1 MLEYELKRMVNN
13 DIEYCKKEW
22 DNYSF
27 DWERM
32 GRLFEKML
40 HKYIGVIDGFDKG
53 MKVIS
58 AYEKKNNSGDTYR
71 GNMSLVIERLEAFR
85 DNGYKNEGL
94 HKEHNK
100 NFNIL
105 FFDKEEFDTVRLV
118 LDRCEQLSS
127 AEKDEVSE
135 KLDEIET
142 ICASQKEPT
151 EKWEELRPYVMW
163 ICGKNLIIASQILPL
178 LMMIESN

>member
-32 GRLFEKML
+32 GRLFDKMI
-40 HKYIGVIDGFDKG
+40 HKYINVIDGFDKDL
-53 MKVIS
+53 KVIS

-71 GNMSLVIERLEAFR
+71 DNLRLIISRLEAFR
-85 DNGYKNEGL
+85 DNGYKNDGL
-94 HKEHNK
+94 LKENIRG
-100 NFNIL
+100 FNIRPY
-105 FFDKEEFDTVRLV
+105 DRTEFDSVRLTM
-118 LDRCEQLSS
+118 DRCEKIGKK
-127 AEKDEVSE
+127 EKEEISR

-142 ICASQKEPT
+142 VCTSAAEPT
-151 EKWEELRPYVMW
+151 EKWNRLRPYVVW
-163 ICGKNLIIASQILPL
+163 LSGKSLNIASYILPL
-178 LMMIESN
+178 LNMIG

>member
-32 GRLFEKML
+32 GRLFEKMI
-40 HKYIGVIDGFDKG
+40 HKYINVIDGFDKDL
-53 MKVIS
+53 KVIS

-71 GNMSLVIERLEAFR
+71 DNLRLIISRLEAFR
-85 DNGYKNEGL
+85 DNGYKNDGL
-94 HKEHNK
+94 LKENIRG
-100 NFNIL
+100 FNIRPY
-105 FFDKEEFDTVRLV
+105 DRTEFDSVRLTM
-118 LDRCEQLSS
+118 DRCEKIGKK
-127 AEKDEVSE
+127 EKEEISR

-142 ICASQKEPT
+142 VCTSAAEPT
-151 EKWEELRPYVMW
+151 EKWNRLRPYVVW
-163 ICGKNLIIASQILPL
+163 LSGKSLNIASYILPL
-178 LMMIESN
+178 LNMIG

>member
-13 DIEYCKKEW
+13 DIEYCKNEW

-32 GRLFEKML
+32 GNLFGKMINR
-40 HKYIGVIDGFDKG
+40 YINVIDGFDRG

-71 GNMSLVIERLEAFR
+71 ENIQLIIKRLEAFR

-94 HKEHNK
+94 LKEN
-100 NFNIL
+100 NSEFNIRAYCRDE
-105 FFDKEEFDTVRLV
+105 FDMVRLTIDRHEKIGSKEKEEISV
-118 LDRCEQLSS
+118 
-127 AEKDEVSE
+127 

-142 ICASQKEPT
+142 VCTSDMEPT
-151 EKWEELRPYVMW
+151 EKWEKLRPYVMW
-163 ICGKNLIIASQILPL
+163 LSGKSLTIASYILPL
-178 LMMIESN
+178 LSMVG

>member
-32 GRLFEKML
+32 GRLFDKMI
-40 HKYIGVIDGFDKG
+40 HKYINIIDGFDKDL
-53 MKVIS
+53 KVIS

-71 GNMSLVIERLEAFR
+71 DNLRLIISRLEAFR

-94 HKEHNK
+94 LKENIRG
-100 NFNIL
+100 FNIRPY
-105 FFDKEEFDTVRLV
+105 DRTEFDSVRLTM
-118 LDRCEQLSS
+118 DRCEKIGKK
-127 AEKDEVSE
+127 EKEEISR

-142 ICASQKEPT
+142 VCTSAAEPT
-151 EKWEELRPYVMW
+151 EKWNRLRPYVVW
-163 ICGKNLIIASQILPL
+163 LSGKSLNIASYILPL
-178 LMMIESN
+178 LNMIG

>member
-32 GRLFEKML
+32 GRLFDKMI
-40 HKYIGVIDGFDKG
+40 HKYINIIDGFDKDL
-53 MKVIS
+53 KVIS

-71 GNMSLVIERLEAFR
+71 DNLRLIISRLEAFR

-94 HKEHNK
+94 LKENSK
-100 NFNIL
+100 GFNIRPY
-105 FFDKEEFDTVRLV
+105 DRTEFDSVRLTM
-118 LDRCEQLSS
+118 DRCEKIGKK
-127 AEKDEVSE
+127 EKEEISQ

-142 ICASQKEPT
+142 VCTSAAEPT
-151 EKWEELRPYVMW
+151 EKWNRLRPYVVW
-163 ICGKNLIIASQILPL
+163 LSGKSLNIASYILPL
-178 LMMIESN
+178 LNMIG

>member
-1 MLEYELKRMVNN
+1 MLDYELKRMVNN

-32 GRLFEKML
+32 GQLFGKMI
-40 HKYIGVIDGFDKG
+40 HKYINIIDGFDKD

-71 GNMSLVIERLEAFR
+71 ANLKLIISRLEAFR

-94 HKEHNK
+94 LKEN
-100 NFNIL
+100 NSEFNIRPYCRED
-105 FFDKEEFDTVRLV
+105 FDQVRLLMDRSEKINKKEKEEIST
-118 LDRCEQLSS
+118 
-127 AEKDEVSE
+127 

-142 ICASQKEPT
+142 ICTSSLEPT
-151 EKWEELRPYVMW
+151 EKWNKLRPYVMW
-163 ICGKNLIIASQILPL
+163 LSGKSLAVASRILPL
-178 LMMIESN
+178 LTMIC

>member
-32 GRLFEKML
+32 GRLFDKMI
-40 HKYIGVIDGFDKG
+40 HKYINIIDGFDKDL
-53 MKVIS
+53 KVIS

-71 GNMSLVIERLEAFR
+71 DNLRLIISRLEAFR
-85 DNGYKNEGL
+85 DNGYKNDGL
-94 HKEHNK
+94 LKENIRG
-100 NFNIL
+100 FNIRPY
-105 FFDKEEFDTVRLV
+105 DRTEFDSVRLTM
-118 LDRCEQLSS
+118 DRCEKIGKK
-127 AEKDEVSE
+127 EKEEISR

-142 ICASQKEPT
+142 VCTSAAEPT
-151 EKWEELRPYVMW
+151 EKWNRLRPYVVW
-163 ICGKNLIIASQILPL
+163 LSGKSLNIASYILPL
-178 LMMIESN
+178 LNMIG

>member
-32 GRLFEKML
+32 GRLFDKMI
-40 HKYIGVIDGFDKG
+40 HKYINIIDGFDKDL
-53 MKVIS
+53 KVIS

-71 GNMSLVIERLEAFR
+71 DNLRLIISRLEAFR
-85 DNGYKNEGL
+85 DNGYKNDGL
-94 HKEHNK
+94 LKENIRG
-100 NFNIL
+100 FNIRPY
-105 FFDKEEFDTVRLV
+105 DRTEFDSVRLIM
-118 LDRCEQLSS
+118 DRCEKIGKK
-127 AEKDEVSE
+127 EKEEISR

-142 ICASQKEPT
+142 VCTSAAEPT
-151 EKWEELRPYVMW
+151 EKWNRLRPYVVW
-163 ICGKNLIIASQILPL
+163 LSGKSLNIASYILPL
-178 LMMIESN
+178 LNMIG

>member
-32 GRLFEKML
+32 GRLFDKMI
-40 HKYIGVIDGFDKG
+40 HKYINIIDGFDKDL
-53 MKVIS
+53 KVIS

-71 GNMSLVIERLEAFR
+71 DNLRLIISRLEAFR
-85 DNGYKNEGL
+85 DNGYKNDGL
-94 HKEHNK
+94 LKEK
-100 NFNIL
+100 SDGFNIRPY
-105 FFDKEEFDTVRLV
+105 DRNEFDSVRLIM
-118 LDRCEQLSS
+118 DRCEKIGKK
-127 AEKDEVSE
+127 EKEEISQ

-142 ICASQKEPT
+142 VCTSASEPT
-151 EKWEELRPYVMW
+151 EKWNRLRPYVVW
-163 ICGKNLIIASQILPL
+163 LSGKSLNIASYILPL
-178 LMMIESN
+178 LNMIG

>member
-32 GRLFEKML
+32 GRLFDKMI
-40 HKYIGVIDGFDKG
+40 HKYINIIDGFDKDL
-53 MKVIS
+53 KVIS

-71 GNMSLVIERLEAFR
+71 DNLRLIISRLEAFR

-94 HKEHNK
+94 LKENIRG
-100 NFNIL
+100 FNIRPY
-105 FFDKEEFDTVRLV
+105 DRTEFDSVRLIM
-118 LDRCEQLSS
+118 DRCEKIGKK
-127 AEKDEVSE
+127 EKEEISR

-142 ICASQKEPT
+142 VCTSTAEPT
-151 EKWEELRPYVMW
+151 EKWNRLRPYVVW
-163 ICGKNLIIASQILPL
+163 LSGKSLNIASYILPL
-178 LMMIESN
+178 LNMIG

>member
-32 GRLFEKML
+32 GQLFDKMI
-40 HKYIGVIDGFDKG
+40 HKYINVIDGFDKG

-71 GNMSLVIERLEAFR
+71 ENLRLIISRLEAFR
-85 DNGYKNEGL
+85 DNGYKNDDL
-94 HKEHNK
+94 LKENK
-100 NFNIL
+100 SEFNIRPYCR
-105 FFDKEEFDTVRLV
+105 EEFDFVRLMI
-118 LDRCEQLSS
+118 DRNEKISKK
-127 AEKDEVSE
+127 EKDEISA

-142 ICASQKEPT
+142 VCTSAAEPT
-151 EKWEELRPYVMW
+151 EKWNKLRPYVVW
-163 ICGKNLIIASQILPL
+163 TSGKSLAVASRILPL
-178 LMMIESN
+178 LNMIG